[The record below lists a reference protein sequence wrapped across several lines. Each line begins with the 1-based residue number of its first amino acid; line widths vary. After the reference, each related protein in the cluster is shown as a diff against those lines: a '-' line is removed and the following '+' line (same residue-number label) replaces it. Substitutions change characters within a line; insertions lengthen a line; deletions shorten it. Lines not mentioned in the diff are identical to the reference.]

1 MINVIAVT
9 YSIIKEHAR
18 ECQSAPCVFYCSKL
32 SFFLKMYKFDFF
44 PDLQIYVNML
54 LFVPVF
60 HAAAQLHFPFFLSP
74 GGLGNSPTSGI
85 GYIVFIQCTPIPC
98 LLLFGI
104 FLTGKIHFSGA
115 GTKIK
120 WIEIENIFLYKFQV
134 KKCPIFKHKKIRL
147 WLIPEPDRWYSTK
160 LLQFF

>member
-1 MINVIAVT
+1 MPISPLHVLIYHGFQNTKNVQI
-9 YSIIKEHAR
+9 R
-18 ECQSAPCVFYCSKL
+18 FFSKFVDL
-32 SFFLKMYKFDFF
+32 CRCTSFRSGFSMLQRSYTFLFSF
-44 PDLQIYVNML
+44 
-54 LFVPVF
+54 
-60 HAAAQLHFPFFLSP
+60 S

-134 KKCPIFKHKKIRL
+134 KKCPIFNHKK
-147 WLIPEPDRWYSTK
+147 SGSG
-160 LLQFF
+160 

>member
-1 MINVIAVT
+1 MPISPLHVLLYQTFFFSKNVQI
-9 YSIIKEHAR
+9 R
-18 ECQSAPCVFYCSKL
+18 FFSKFVDL
-32 SFFLKMYKFDFF
+32 CRCTSFRSGFFMLQRSYTFLFF
-44 PDLQIYVNML
+44 ILRGIGEL
-54 LFVPVF
+54 
-60 HAAAQLHFPFFLSP
+60 
-74 GGLGNSPTSGI
+74 PTSGI

-115 GTKIK
+115 GTTIK

>member
-1 MINVIAVT
+1 MPISPLHVLLYQTFFFSKNVQIRFFPGFADLCR
-9 YSIIKEHAR
+9 YASFR
-18 ECQSAPCVFYCSKL
+18 SGFSCCSAATL
-32 SFFLKMYKFDFF
+32 SFFSF
-44 PDLQIYVNML
+44 
-54 LFVPVF
+54 
-60 HAAAQLHFPFFLSP
+60 S

-98 LLLFGI
+98 LLLFRI

-115 GTKIK
+115 GTTIK